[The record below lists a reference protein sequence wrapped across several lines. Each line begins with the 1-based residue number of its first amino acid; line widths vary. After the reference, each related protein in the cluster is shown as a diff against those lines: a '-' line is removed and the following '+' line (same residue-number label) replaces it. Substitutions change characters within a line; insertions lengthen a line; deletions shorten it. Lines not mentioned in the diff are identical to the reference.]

1 MAVKAHCE
9 DKLDYCLGNLFGSV
23 NKVNICVT
31 HGFTAS
37 QTLQREHALNE
48 NAQ

>member
-9 DKLDYCLGNLFGSV
+9 DKLDYCRGNLFGSV
-23 NKVNICVT
+23 NKVNIYVP

-37 QTLQREHALNE
+37 QTLQREHALNK